1 MDSYLR
7 GDLEPEL
14 IFIDDDFLENEI
26 NNTLE
31 QNELRT
37 DLDEENDFG
46 ITGQMPTYSRDRLTR
61 KLKNKVK
68 EEKNDGNI
76 EMIGQTPLHPRNRL
90 A

>member
-26 NNTLE
+26 NDTLE

-46 ITGQMPTYSRDRLTR
+46 ITGQMRTYSTGRLTR
-61 KLKNKVK
+61 KLKNKIK
-68 EEKNDGNI
+68 EEKNKNNFEI
-76 EMIGQTPLHPRNRL
+76 IGQTPPHPRNRL